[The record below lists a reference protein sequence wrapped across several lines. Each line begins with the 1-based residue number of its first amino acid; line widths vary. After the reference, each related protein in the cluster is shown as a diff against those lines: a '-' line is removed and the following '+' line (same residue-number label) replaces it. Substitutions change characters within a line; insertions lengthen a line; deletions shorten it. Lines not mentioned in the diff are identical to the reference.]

1 MKQVLKLKQI
11 MTDLAL
17 SQSQLAAHV
26 SLSPATIAQ
35 LINHSYWPRAAK
47 QYGLR
52 DNITKFL
59 KRNGATEE
67 QIAVAFEKETPPQVS
82 AVAPEQQHSPVN
94 EDEHMSIR
102 KQILHPQTLRHFKL
116 PGNPFD
122 EVASSDEFYVNEQ
135 LRYTRAQLLDACK
148 RGGFVAVVGE
158 SGSGK
163 TTLRRD
169 LQERVQ
175 REDLPIQII
184 RPYVVGMEPDD
195 VKGKTLKASAI
206 LDAIMATIAPHE
218 PLRASSDARY
228 RQLENRLKE
237 SHRAGTRHAVL
248 IEEAHAMPKA
258 TLRHLKRFVE
268 LEDGFSRLL
277 SVILLGQNELAEK
290 LDTRDPSVREVVQR
304 CEIITLPPL
313 GEHLEDYLR
322 FRLKRFGV
330 DLAKIVTA
338 DGLQALRERLSP
350 PVPRGHIER
359 SFLYPLAVH
368 NLLTAAMNLAA
379 ENGAP
384 AVSADIVME
393 TKWN

>member
-35 LINHSYWPRAAK
+35 LINHSTGPVRPSSTAAR
-47 QYGLR
+47 QHHQ
-52 DNITKFL
+52 FL

-67 QIAVAFEKETPPQVS
+67 QIAVAFERNATAGQCGG
-82 AVAPEQQHSPVN
+82 ARTTAFPVN

-122 EVASSDEFYVNEQ
+122 EVNSADEFYANEQ

-175 REDLPIQII
+175 RADMPIQII
-184 RPYVVGMEPDD
+184 RPTWWAWSPMTSRARRSRRARSWTRSWRRSRRTSPAVQQRCAVPPAGESPR
-195 VKGKTLKASAI
+195 KS
-206 LDAIMATIAPHE
+206 PH
-218 PLRASSDARY
+218 
-228 RQLENRLKE
+228 
-237 SHRAGTRHAVL
+237 GTRHVVL

-277 SVILLGQNELAEK
+277 SVILLGQNELAESSTPRPVG
-290 LDTRDPSVREVVQR
+290 TRSGP
-304 CEIITLPPL
+304 
-313 GEHLEDYLR
+313 
-322 FRLKRFGV
+322 
-330 DLAKIVTA
+330 
-338 DGLQALRERLSP
+338 ALRD
-350 PVPRGHIER
+350 H
-359 SFLYPLAVH
+359 H
-368 NLLTAAMNLAA
+368 AAAA
-379 ENGAP
+379 G
-384 AVSADIVME
+384 
-393 TKWN
+393 

>member
-1 MKQVLKLKQI
+1 
-11 MTDLAL
+11 
-17 SQSQLAAHV
+17 
-26 SLSPATIAQ
+26 
-35 LINHSYWPRAAK
+35 
-47 QYGLR
+47 
-52 DNITKFL
+52 
-59 KRNGATEE
+59 
-67 QIAVAFEKETPPQVS
+67 
-82 AVAPEQQHSPVN
+82 
-94 EDEHMSIR
+94 MSIR

-237 SHRAGTRHAVL
+237 SHRAGVRHAVL

-268 LEDGFSRLL
+268 LEDG
-277 SVILLGQNELAEK
+277 
-290 LDTRDPSVREVVQR
+290 
-304 CEIITLPPL
+304 
-313 GEHLEDYLR
+313 
-322 FRLKRFGV
+322 
-330 DLAKIVTA
+330 
-338 DGLQALRERLSP
+338 
-350 PVPRGHIER
+350 
-359 SFLYPLAVH
+359 
-368 NLLTAAMNLAA
+368 
-379 ENGAP
+379 
-384 AVSADIVME
+384 
-393 TKWN
+393 

>member
-52 DNITKFL
+52 DNITEFL

-67 QIAVAFEKETPPQVS
+67 QIAVAFERNATAGQCGG
-82 AVAPEQQHSPVN
+82 ARTTAFPVN

-122 EVASSDEFYVNEQ
+122 EVNSADEFYANEQ

-158 SGSGK
+158 SGSARPRCAA
-163 TTLRRD
+163 TCRSACSVRTCRSRSSAPTWWAWSPMTSRARRS
-169 LQERVQ
+169 RRARSWTRSWRRSRRTSPAVQ
-175 REDLPIQII
+175 QRCAVPPAGESPQ
-184 RPYVVGMEPDD
+184 
-195 VKGKTLKASAI
+195 
-206 LDAIMATIAPHE
+206 
-218 PLRASSDARY
+218 
-228 RQLENRLKE
+228 E
-237 SHRAGTRHAVL
+237 SHRTGTRHVVL

-277 SVILLGQNELAEK
+277 SVILLGQNELAESSTPRPVG
-290 LDTRDPSVREVVQR
+290 TRSGP
-304 CEIITLPPL
+304 
-313 GEHLEDYLR
+313 
-322 FRLKRFGV
+322 
-330 DLAKIVTA
+330 
-338 DGLQALRERLSP
+338 ALRD
-350 PVPRGHIER
+350 H
-359 SFLYPLAVH
+359 H
-368 NLLTAAMNLAA
+368 AAAA
-379 ENGAP
+379 G
-384 AVSADIVME
+384 
-393 TKWN
+393 

>member
-52 DNITKFL
+52 DNITEFL

-67 QIAVAFEKETPPQVS
+67 QIAVAFERNAT
-82 AVAPEQQHSPVN
+82 AGRCGGARTTAFPVN

-122 EVASSDEFYVNEQ
+122 EVNSADEFYANEQ

-175 REDLPIQII
+175 RADMPIQII
-184 RPYVVGMEPDD
+184 RPYVVGMESDD
-195 VKGKTLKASAI
+195 VKGKTLKAGAI

-218 PLRASSDARY
+218 PLRSSSDARY

-237 SHRAGTRHAVL
+237 SHRTGTRHVVL

-277 SVILLGQNELAEK
+277 SVILLGQNELAESSTPRPVG
-290 LDTRDPSVREVVQR
+290 TRSGP
-304 CEIITLPPL
+304 
-313 GEHLEDYLR
+313 
-322 FRLKRFGV
+322 
-330 DLAKIVTA
+330 
-338 DGLQALRERLSP
+338 ALRD
-350 PVPRGHIER
+350 H
-359 SFLYPLAVH
+359 H
-368 NLLTAAMNLAA
+368 AAAA
-379 ENGAP
+379 G
-384 AVSADIVME
+384 
-393 TKWN
+393 

>member
-1 MKQVLKLKQI
+1 MHVLVPVKRVVDYNVRVRVRSDGSGVDTTGLK
-11 MTDLAL
+11 M
-17 SQSQLAAHV
+17 
-26 SLSPATIAQ
+26 SL
-35 LINHSYWPRAAK
+35 
-47 QYGLR
+47 
-52 DNITKFL
+52 
-59 KRNGATEE
+59 
-67 QIAVAFEKETPPQVS
+67 
-82 AVAPEQQHSPVN
+82 
-94 EDEHMSIR
+94 
-102 KQILHPQTLRHFKL
+102 
-116 PGNPFD
+116 NPFD

-218 PLRASSDARY
+218 PLRSSSDARY

-290 LDTRDPSVREVVQR
+290 LDPRDPSVREVVQR

-313 GEHLEDYLR
+313 GWW
-322 FRLKRFGV
+322 LKTSGSAGPCRVPASSMCTGDWRWPV
-330 DLAKIVTA
+330 A
-338 DGLQALRERLSP
+338 QAPNSGFISAQCSGP
-350 PVPRGHIER
+350 CG
-359 SFLYPLAVH
+359 
-368 NLLTAAMNLAA
+368 
-379 ENGAP
+379 P
-384 AVSADIVME
+384 A
-393 TKWN
+393 

>member
-1 MKQVLKLKQI
+1 
-11 MTDLAL
+11 
-17 SQSQLAAHV
+17 
-26 SLSPATIAQ
+26 
-35 LINHSYWPRAAK
+35 
-47 QYGLR
+47 
-52 DNITKFL
+52 
-59 KRNGATEE
+59 
-67 QIAVAFEKETPPQVS
+67 
-82 AVAPEQQHSPVN
+82 
-94 EDEHMSIR
+94 MSIR
-102 KQILHPQTLRHFKL
+102 KQILQPQTLRHFKL

-122 EVASSDEFYVNEQ
+122 EVASSDEFYANEQ

-175 REDLPIQII
+175 RADMPIQII
-184 RPYVVGMEPDD
+184 RPYVVGMEADD
-195 VKGKTLKASAI
+195 TKGKTLKASAI
-206 LDAIMATIAPHE
+206 LDAIMATIASCEQPPAGE
-218 PLRASSDARY
+218 PPEREPPR
-228 RQLENRLKE
+228 R
-237 SHRAGTRHAVL
+237 RHAVL

-290 LDTRDPSVREVVQR
+290 LDPRDPSVREVVQR

-322 FRLKRFGV
+322 FRLRRFSV
-330 DLAKIVTA
+330 DLSKIVTA

-350 PVPRGHIER
+350 PVPRGHTER

>member
-1 MKQVLKLKQI
+1 
-11 MTDLAL
+11 
-17 SQSQLAAHV
+17 
-26 SLSPATIAQ
+26 
-35 LINHSYWPRAAK
+35 
-47 QYGLR
+47 
-52 DNITKFL
+52 
-59 KRNGATEE
+59 
-67 QIAVAFEKETPPQVS
+67 
-82 AVAPEQQHSPVN
+82 
-94 EDEHMSIR
+94 MSIR
-102 KQILHPQTLRHFKL
+102 KQILQPQTLRHFKL

-122 EVASSDEFYVNEQ
+122 EVASSDEFYANEQ

-175 REDLPIQII
+175 RADMPIQII
-184 RPYVVGMEPDD
+184 RPTLSAWRPTTP
-195 VKGKTLKASAI
+195 GKTLKASAI

-237 SHRAGTRHAVL
+237 SHRAGVRHAVL

-290 LDTRDPSVREVVQR
+290 LDLAIPR
-304 CEIITLPPL
+304 C
-313 GEHLEDYLR
+313 
-322 FRLKRFGV
+322 
-330 DLAKIVTA
+330 AKWSSA
-338 DGLQALRERLSP
+338 A
-350 PVPRGHIER
+350 R
-359 SFLYPLAVH
+359 SSRCRRWAS
-368 NLLTAAMNLAA
+368 TWKTTC
-379 ENGAP
+379 GSGSG
-384 AVSADIVME
+384 VSAW
-393 TKWN
+393 TSPRS

>member
-1 MKQVLKLKQI
+1 L
-11 MTDLAL
+11 
-17 SQSQLAAHV
+17 
-26 SLSPATIAQ
+26 
-35 LINHSYWPRAAK
+35 
-47 QYGLR
+47 
-52 DNITKFL
+52 
-59 KRNGATEE
+59 
-67 QIAVAFEKETPPQVS
+67 AVAFEKETPPQVS
-82 AVAPEQQHSPVN
+82 AVAPEQQHSPMN

-102 KQILHPQTLRHFKL
+102 KQILQPQTLRHFKL

-122 EVASSDEFYVNEQ
+122 EVASSDEFYANEQ

-175 REDLPIQII
+175 RADMPIQII
-184 RPYVVGMEPDD
+184 RPYVVGMEADD
-195 VKGKTLKASAI
+195 TKGKTLKASAI

-237 SHRAGTRHAVL
+237 SHRAGVRHAVL

-290 LDTRDPSVREVVQR
+290 LDPRDPSVREVVQR

-313 GEHLEDYLR
+313 GEYLEDYLR
-322 FRLKRFGV
+322 FRLKRFSV
-330 DLAKIVTA
+330 DLSKIVTA

-350 PVPRGHIER
+350 PVPRGHTER

>member
-1 MKQVLKLKQI
+1 
-11 MTDLAL
+11 
-17 SQSQLAAHV
+17 
-26 SLSPATIAQ
+26 
-35 LINHSYWPRAAK
+35 
-47 QYGLR
+47 
-52 DNITKFL
+52 
-59 KRNGATEE
+59 
-67 QIAVAFEKETPPQVS
+67 
-82 AVAPEQQHSPVN
+82 
-94 EDEHMSIR
+94 
-102 KQILHPQTLRHFKL
+102 
-116 PGNPFD
+116 
-122 EVASSDEFYVNEQ
+122 
-135 LRYTRAQLLDACK
+135 
-148 RGGFVAVVGE
+148 
-158 SGSGK
+158 
-163 TTLRRD
+163 
-169 LQERVQ
+169 
-175 REDLPIQII
+175 
-184 RPYVVGMEPDD
+184 
-195 VKGKTLKASAI
+195 
-206 LDAIMATIAPHE
+206 MATIAPHE

-228 RQLENRLKE
+228 RQLENRLK
-237 SHRAGTRHAVL
+237 SHRAGVRHAVL

-290 LDTRDPSVREVVQR
+290 LDPRDPSVREVVQR

-322 FRLKRFGV
+322 FRLRRFSV
-330 DLAKIVTA
+330 DLSKIVTA

-350 PVPRGHIER
+350 PVPRGHTER

>member
-1 MKQVLKLKQI
+1 
-11 MTDLAL
+11 
-17 SQSQLAAHV
+17 
-26 SLSPATIAQ
+26 
-35 LINHSYWPRAAK
+35 
-47 QYGLR
+47 
-52 DNITKFL
+52 
-59 KRNGATEE
+59 
-67 QIAVAFEKETPPQVS
+67 
-82 AVAPEQQHSPVN
+82 
-94 EDEHMSIR
+94 
-102 KQILHPQTLRHFKL
+102 FKL

-175 REDLPIQII
+175 RDDLPIQII

-218 PLRASSDARY
+218 PLRSSSDARY

-277 SVILLGQNELAEK
+277 SV
-290 LDTRDPSVREVVQR
+290 
-304 CEIITLPPL
+304 
-313 GEHLEDYLR
+313 
-322 FRLKRFGV
+322 
-330 DLAKIVTA
+330 
-338 DGLQALRERLSP
+338 
-350 PVPRGHIER
+350 
-359 SFLYPLAVH
+359 
-368 NLLTAAMNLAA
+368 
-379 ENGAP
+379 
-384 AVSADIVME
+384 
-393 TKWN
+393 

>member
-1 MKQVLKLKQI
+1 MKQPLKLKRI
-11 MTDLAL
+11 MADLGLA
-17 SQSQLAAHV
+17 QSLLASVAGY
-26 SLSPATIAQ
+26 SPATIAQ
-35 LINHSYWPRAAK
+35 LNNYGTWPRAAR
-47 QYGLR
+47 QYRLR
-52 DNITKFL
+52 ETIIKFL
-59 KRNGATEE
+59 KDNGATDA

-82 AVAPEQQHSPVN
+82 AVAPDQQPTTIN
-94 EDEHMSIR
+94 EDDVMSIR
-102 KQILHPQTLRHFKL
+102 KQILHRDTLRHFKL
-116 PGNPFD
+116 PSSPFE
-122 EVASSDEFYVNEQ
+122 EVGSAEEFYTNEQ
-135 LRYTRAQLLDACK
+135 LRYTRAQLMDACK

-175 REDLPIQII
+175 RADLPIQII
-184 RPYVVGMEPDD
+184 RPYVVGMESDD

-206 LDAIMATIAPHE
+206 LEAIMATIAPHE

-228 RQLENRLKE
+228 RQLEKRLAE
-237 SHRAGTRHAVL
+237 SHRTGVRHVVL
-248 IEEAHAMPKA
+248 IEEAHALPKA

-268 LEDGFSRLL
+268 LEDGFARLL
-277 SVILLGQNELAEK
+277 SVILLGQNELGEK
-290 LDTRDPSVREVVQR
+290 LDPRDTTVREVVQR
-304 CEIITLPPL
+304 CEIINLPPL
-313 GEHLEDYLR
+313 GEHLEDYLK
-322 FRLKRFGV
+322 FRLKRLGV
-330 DLAKIVTA
+330 ELSTIVTA

-350 PVPRGHIER
+350 PTPRGHTER